1 MIQRILILV
10 FAIAMAGG
18 CATSKKTADTTP
30 TEPAATTSAT
40 TTESVEEWAYV
51 IKDLP
56 DGDASGVFT
65 LMKKEDKYSGV
76 MKSELG
82 EVDVNNL
89 TIENDVLKCNY
100 AVMGYS
106 VNMTGTFTGDNFKGK
121 INVEGYEFPMTAVK
135 KK

>member
-18 CATSKKTADTTP
+18 CATSKKTTDATVDNPTP
-30 TEPAATTSAT
+30 TPTATAAATS
-40 TTESVEEWAYV
+40 EWAYV

-65 LMKKEDKYSGV
+65 LIKKGDKYTGV
-76 MKSELG
+76 MKSEMG

-100 AVMGYS
+100 AVMGYQ
-106 VNMTGTFTGDNFKGK
+106 VNMTGAFTGDNFKGK